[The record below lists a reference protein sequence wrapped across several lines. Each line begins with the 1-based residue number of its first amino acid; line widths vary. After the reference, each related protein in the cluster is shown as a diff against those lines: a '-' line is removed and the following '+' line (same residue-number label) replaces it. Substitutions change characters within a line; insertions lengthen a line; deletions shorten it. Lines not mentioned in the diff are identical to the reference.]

1 MTKRARRALWFALS
15 LLFALA
21 IGVVVAAW
29 LMLILAV
36 PPEDG
41 VVSARGIHRPVEI
54 TFDAMGIPQVWAS
67 DSHDALFALGYLH
80 ASERMFQME
89 LFRRLAYGR
98 LSEMVGATTIDLDIQ
113 QRHLGHGRM
122 AAAALDKLSDQNRAT
137 LQAYCDGVNTYVE
150 TARSMPFE
158 FRLLPVDF
166 EKWTIGDC
174 LALTSY
180 QSWFSNAL
188 MNSDGY
194 FRELADRLGHDSAA
208 AYAPSYPNWAPATI
222 PRSYEMS
229 LESPAPAALRA
240 RPYADSVGTPA
251 ESSSGWLSPRAAVS
265 EAVSNSAVAPT
276 GGSNAWVISPAR
288 SQSGR
293 AMLASDPHLE
303 IGRLPQFWYAAGV
316 HAADGSIDALG
327 ITTPGLPFV
336 IMGHN
341 GAAAWAFTVGGI
353 DVNDYYRERI
363 NPDDSLQ
370 YLTPDGWVD
379 MEVVIDTVYVSDAEP
394 REIRI
399 ESTRHGPIMHLSDSV
414 GYVYSL
420 RWTGF
425 DADLGAAVEGGL
437 DLARIGS
444 FEEFRRTV
452 TSLGALDAGWMYADS
467 SGNIGY
473 QLGTPVAIR
482 ESMAALLPPNG
493 WDEGH
498 EWRGYVPLDS
508 MPHAVNPRQGWL
520 AVCNNLPTRAM
531 ELPGTFAFDRI
542 TRASSL
548 LDSLERFSPNDL
560 ERMQMDLVSAHW
572 RRWSR
577 VLATALD
584 HNGDS
589 AWADSAR
596 AWDGSC
602 NQDSRVAPM
611 MAEFMRRLKRRSFV
625 AVGADLS
632 IGIPNAVLEDI
643 WSPVL
648 VTMRLDS
655 VQLQQASQAARSAFE
670 WTQGRTMG
678 QAQTLTMR
686 HPMARVPVIGS
697 LLDLERG
704 PWPWRGA
711 PGTLNASWFG
721 RRDSILVSSVGASW
735 RFVIDFAAVD
745 SASMV
750 LPAGN
755 SGHPTSDH
763 FFDFFEMYR
772 SGERWTVPFSEEAV
786 RFRAVGTLVLH
797 PEGMKK

>member
-1 MTKRARRALWFALS
+1 M
-15 LLFALA
+15 
-21 IGVVVAAW
+21 V
-29 LMLILAV
+29 ILPV

-41 VVSARGIHRPVEI
+41 TVTVGGIHDSLAI
-54 TFDAMGIPQVWAS
+54 TYDARGIPQVWAS
-67 DSHDALFALGYLH
+67 DHHDALFALGYLH
-80 ASERMFQME
+80 ASERMFQMD

-98 LSEMVGATTIDLDIQ
+98 LSEMVGSIAVDLDIQ
-113 QRHLGHGRM
+113 QRHLGHDRL
-122 AAAALDKLSDQNRAT
+122 AEAALDRLSDQNRAA
-137 LQAYCDGVNTYVE
+137 LQAYCDGVNSYVE
-150 TARSMPFE
+150 TARAMPFE

-166 EKWTIGDC
+166 EPWTVENC

-194 FRELADRLGHDSAA
+194 FRELTDMLGRDSAA
-208 AYAPSYPNWAPATI
+208 TYAPSYPDWAPTTI

-229 LESPAPAALRA
+229 AGPSDSLQPANDGLPCALADADSRPLWPAGAVGEAVMQSALAPA
-240 RPYADSVGTPA
+240 
-251 ESSSGWLSPRAAVS
+251 
-265 EAVSNSAVAPT
+265 
-276 GGSNAWVISPAR
+276 GGSNAWVVSPTR

-303 IGRLPQFWYAAGV
+303 ISRLPQFWYTAGI

-341 GAAAWAFTVGGI
+341 GATAWAFTVGGI

-363 NPDDSLQ
+363 NPGDSLEHM
-370 YLTPDGWVD
+370 TPEGWAE
-379 MEVVIDTVYVSDAEP
+379 MEVIVDTVHISDAAP

-399 ESTRHGPIMHLSDSV
+399 KLTRHGPVMHRSDSP
-414 GYVYSL
+414 GHVYSL

-425 DADLGAAVEGGL
+425 DADLNAAVEAGL
-437 DLARIGS
+437 DLARIS
-444 FEEFRRTV
+444 NFEEFRRTV
-452 TSLGALDAGWMYADS
+452 TSLGALDASWMYADS
-467 SGNIGY
+467 GGNIGY
-473 QLGTPVAIR
+473 QLGTPIAIR
-482 ESMAALLPPNG
+482 DPVTALLPPDG
-493 WDEGH
+493 WTEGH
-498 EWRGYVPLDS
+498 EWRGYVPDDS

-520 AVCNNLPTRAM
+520 AVCNSLPTRAM

-542 TRASSL
+542 TRANSL
-548 LDSLERFSPNDL
+548 LDSLERYTPDDL
-560 ERMQMDLVSAHW
+560 ERMQTDLVSSHW
-572 RRWSR
+572 RRWR
-577 VLATALD
+577 EVLAVALE

-596 AWDGSC
+596 AWNGTCDL
-602 NQDSRVAPM
+602 NSRVAPM
-611 MAEFMRRLKRRSFV
+611 MAIFMKKLKRSSFV
-625 AVGADLS
+625 AVGTDLS
-632 IGIPNAVLEDI
+632 TGIPSSTMEDF

-648 VTMRLDS
+648 VTMHLDS
-655 VQLQQASQAARSAFE
+655 VQLQQASRAARSALE
-670 WTQGRTMG
+670 WTRGRTMG
-678 QAQTLTMR
+678 QVQTLTMR

-697 LLDLERG
+697 LLGLERG

-721 RRDSILVSSVGASW
+721 QRDSTLVSSVGASW
-735 RFVIDFAAVD
+735 RFVIDFADVD

-755 SGHPTSDH
+755 SGHPASDH

-772 SGERWTVPFSEEAV
+772 SGERWTVPFSEDAV
-786 RFRAVGTLVLH
+786 RSRAAGTLVLQ
-797 PEGMKK
+797 PDRNE